1 MNTGNLSTKRLAQ
14 RLADLTSELLENCQL
29 KIERTAERLNL
40 TVAEFRLLQSM
51 RNNKVLPAGELA
63 KRIGVS
69 SSRLTRILD
78 GLVAK
83 GFVCREVGKK
93 DRRVVDVMLTAG
105 GEKVQAELKTI
116 YLQSHQEIVD
126 LLPPEAEESVIFAIE
141 KLGDAMK
148 EWIKQ

>member
-1 MNTGNLSTKRLAQ
+1 MELPRVNTGNLSTKRLAQ

-78 GLVAK
+78 G
-83 GFVCREVGKK
+83 
-93 DRRVVDVMLTAG
+93 
-105 GEKVQAELKTI
+105 
-116 YLQSHQEIVD
+116 
-126 LLPPEAEESVIFAIE
+126 
-141 KLGDAMK
+141 
-148 EWIKQ
+148 

>member
-1 MNTGNLSTKRLAQ
+1 MELPRVNTGNLSTKRLAQ

-29 KIERTAERLNL
+29 KIERTVERLNL
-40 TVAEFRLLQSM
+40 TVAEFKLLQSM

-78 GLVAK
+78 GLVGK
-83 GFVCREVGKK
+83 GFVRREVDKK

-105 GEKVQAELKTI
+105 GEKVKAELRTI
-116 YLQSHQEIVD
+116 YLHIYNLIRRSWIYS
-126 LLPPEAEESVIFAIE
+126 LLRPKSR
-141 KLGDAMK
+141 
-148 EWIKQ
+148 

>member
-29 KIERTAERLNL
+29 KIERTVERLNL
-40 TVAEFRLLQSM
+40 TVAEFKLLQSM

-78 GLVAK
+78 GLVGK
-83 GFVCREVGKK
+83 GFVRREVDKK

-105 GEKVQAELKTI
+105 GEKVKAELRTI
-116 YLQSHQEIVD
+116 YLHIYNLIRRSWIYS
-126 LLPPEAEESVIFAIE
+126 LLRPKSR
-141 KLGDAMK
+141 
-148 EWIKQ
+148 